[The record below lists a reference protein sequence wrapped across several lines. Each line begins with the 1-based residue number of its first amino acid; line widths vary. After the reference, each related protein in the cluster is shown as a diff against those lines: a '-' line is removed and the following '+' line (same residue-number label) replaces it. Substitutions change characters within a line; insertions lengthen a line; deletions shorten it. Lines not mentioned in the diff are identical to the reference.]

1 MTKINST
8 TGPQNICDTDL
19 DQVDGGM
26 FFLPDPNQMHDLL
39 EPTPTLEDYG
49 RDVLHGG
56 LGEDRIKYA
65 T

>member
-1 MTKINST
+1 MIATNPAQIS
-8 TGPQNICDTDL
+8 DTDL
-19 DQVDGGM
+19 DQASGGM